1 MKTVVLH
8 EGPLRGFLSNYITLL
23 TAYKKFVG
31 EEGYHYNNILLAPD
45 NFIMY
50 GEAKNWF
57 DINTTHNWN
66 SDAIHCNTDV
76 ICEITDYPTP
86 NQLNLLS
93 YQQFVPYN
101 NKVNSYLAT
110 NMKQIDKCLGIHYRG
125 TDHHIA
131 RIDMQ
136 KLYEKIKEQLDTDNF
151 EQIFICSDEIG
162 KVEEIQE
169 YVSKT
174 YKFDNFVTN
183 DNIKSSGRTAVFFIN
198 FDVETK
204 IKLGYEVLL
213 DSHMLSKCDF
223 VLCKASNII
232 NYSRILNLKLNG
244 FYLDSN
250 RYFFEG

>member
-1 MKTVVLH
+1 MKSVVLH

-31 EEGYHYNNILLAPD
+31 EEGFHYNNVFLAPD

-50 GEAKNWF
+50 GDVKNWF
-57 DINTTHNWN
+57 DTKTTMSWG
-66 SDAIHCNTDV
+66 DDVIHCNTDV
-76 ICEITDYPTP
+76 ICEITDYPLP

-93 YQQFVPYN
+93 YQRFVPYN
-101 NKVNSYLAT
+101 NNVQKYLDE
-110 NMKQIDKCLGIHYRG
+110 NVKPLNKCLGVHYRG

-136 KLYEKIKEQLDTDNF
+136 MLYNNIESKLNTENF
-151 EQIFICSDEIG
+151 EQMFICSDEIG

-169 YVSKT
+169 YVYKN
-174 YKFDNFVTN
+174 YKFDNFITN
-183 DNIKSSGRTAVFFIN
+183 NNIKSSGRTAVFFLN
-198 FDVETK
+198 LDPETK
-204 IKLGYEVLL
+204 VKLGFEVLL
-213 DSHMLSKCDF
+213 DSHMLSNCDF

-232 NYSRILNLKLNG
+232 NYSRILNLKLDG